1 MKIYIS
7 IPITGHDPE
16 EQQAK
21 AAKFA
26 EAIKALGHQP
36 VNPFDTP
43 AAPSHLDE
51 REEYAYYIGED
62 LKEMLLCDAAYFS
75 KDWDKSKGC
84 ILEHTA
90 AKLYGLKTFYSSD
103 RIPTTTK

>member
-26 EAIKALGHQP
+26 EAIKALGHKP

-62 LKEMLLCDAAYFS
+62 LKEMLRCDAVYFS
-75 KDWDKSKGC
+75 EGWNRSKGC
-84 ILEHTA
+84 TLEHFA
-90 AKLYGLKTFYSSD
+90 AEIYGLKIFYSHD
-103 RIPTTTK
+103 KIPKAE